1 MSAELAFYL
10 ITWAA
15 IIVLFLGLVATLR
28 EVRLLRAVVMRDPDG
43 FAAAQPDVVLGGVFA
58 DGTSRPIVAAV
69 DSGCP
74 LCRVVV
80 DELAQRAPHAKLLT
94 HESPSVW
101 SGAGLEIISDRE
113 AWRAVSHLSPP
124 VLMHVDGGG
133 AVRRMTLPVRVE
145 ELDGWID
152 TDSDL
157 KGAVDVVD
165 ARSDS

>member
-15 IIVLFLGLVATLR
+15 IIVLFLGLAATLR
-28 EVRLLRAVVMRDPDG
+28 EVRLLRAVVMRNPDG
-43 FAAAQPDVVLGGVFA
+43 FATAQPDVVLGGVFA

-74 LCRVVV
+74 LCRTVVE
-80 DELAQRAPHAKLLT
+80 ELARRAPDAKLLT

-101 SGAGLEIISDRE
+101 RDAGLEVISDRE
-113 AWRAVSHLSPP
+113 AWRAISHLSPP

-145 ELDGWID
+145 ELDDWID
-152 TDSDL
+152 SE
-157 KGAVDVVD
+157 GAVDVVD